1 MPTPQRVQHNT
12 PAMRKNPSLS
22 RNGGS
27 DAEIMELNQQVE
39 PYFLVLPVDSNWLDF
54 YPQRRIEKGI
64 VFLLF
69 KLMELKLT
77 VDGLEKERDFYFGKL
92 RDIEL
97 ICQEPESENHPI
109 LSKIMDILYATEVA
123 FHAPPIHQHQIY
135 RAQSLLKPYLHH
147 LPGCPVLPDL
157 QEGFAPPEDD
167 DLEEQA
173 HLGQDEY

>member
-1 MPTPQRVQHNT
+1 
-12 PAMRKNPSLS
+12 MRKNPSLS

-39 PYFLVLPVDSNWLDF
+39 LHLLLLDSHQLDF
-54 YPQRRIEKGI
+54 YPQENFKKLGY
-64 VFLLF
+64 VSFL

-123 FHAPPIHQHQIY
+123 LHAPSRQH
-135 RAQSLLKPYLHH
+135 
-147 LPGCPVLPDL
+147 
-157 QEGFAPPEDD
+157 
-167 DLEEQA
+167 
-173 HLGQDEY
+173 